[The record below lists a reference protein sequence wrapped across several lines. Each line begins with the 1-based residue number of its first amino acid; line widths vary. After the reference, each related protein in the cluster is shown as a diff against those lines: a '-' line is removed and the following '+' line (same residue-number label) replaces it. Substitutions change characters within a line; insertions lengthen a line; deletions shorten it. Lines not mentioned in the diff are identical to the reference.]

1 MRFAN
6 GLILGILLT
15 VGAAYVIDMF
25 HSAPGPDQKEAR
37 RMVNWDVVGDNMREL
52 STDVQDGW
60 ARLVGG
66 AKKLD
71 KQTGA

>member
-1 MRFAN
+1 MRFTM
-6 GLILGILLT
+6 GLIIGIILT
-15 VGAAYVIDMF
+15 IGTAYVVDSL

-37 RMVNWDVVGDNMREL
+37 RMVNWEVVGDNMRGL
-52 STDVQDGW
+52 SSDVQDGW

-71 KQTGA
+71 KQTGV